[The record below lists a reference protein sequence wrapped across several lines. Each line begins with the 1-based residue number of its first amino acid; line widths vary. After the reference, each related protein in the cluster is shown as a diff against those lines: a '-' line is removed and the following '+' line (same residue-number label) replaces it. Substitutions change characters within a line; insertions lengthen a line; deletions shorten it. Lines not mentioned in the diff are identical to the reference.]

1 MLIMKKLT
9 AIFLCFAMAL
19 SLAACGN
26 TTSSTNE
33 SSTPESSVPPASG
46 EASDTSSTAASQEP
60 AFQGETEVEA
70 GNTLV
75 VYFSATGNTEQAAT
89 YIADITGGDLF
100 ELEPADP
107 YTDEDLNYNNES
119 GHTQRYLSRSRSRA
133 DSYPCPALPVP
144 DSRCGSCRRFRWFPH
159 PAGLLR

>member
-33 SSTPESSVPPASG
+33 SSTPESSVPPASS

-60 AFQGETEVEA
+60 ETGRKECVS
-70 GNTLV
+70 V
-75 VYFSATGNTEQAAT
+75 
-89 YIADITGGDLF
+89 
-100 ELEPADP
+100 
-107 YTDEDLNYNNES
+107 
-119 GHTQRYLSRSRSRA
+119 
-133 DSYPCPALPVP
+133 PALV
-144 DSRCGSCRRFRWFPH
+144 RAICRNGWI
-159 PAGLLR
+159 A

>member
-46 EASDTSSTAASQEP
+46 EASDTSSTAA
-60 AFQGETEVEA
+60 VR
-70 GNTLV
+70 N
-75 VYFSATGNTEQAAT
+75 
-89 YIADITGGDLF
+89 
-100 ELEPADP
+100 
-107 YTDEDLNYNNES
+107 
-119 GHTQRYLSRSRSRA
+119 RLSRGKPKWR
-133 DSYPCPALPVP
+133 LVTH
-144 DSRCGSCRRFRWFPH
+144 W
-159 PAGLLR
+159 

>member
-1 MLIMKKLT
+1 MKKLT

-33 SSTPESSVPPASG
+33 SSTPESSVPPASS

-60 AFQGETEVEA
+60 AFQEETEVEA

-75 VYFSATGNTEQAAT
+75 VQILPAAT
-89 YIADITGGDLF
+89 C
-100 ELEPADP
+100 
-107 YTDEDLNYNNES
+107 LNWN
-119 GHTQRYLSRSRSRA
+119 
-133 DSYPCPALPVP
+133 
-144 DSRCGSCRRFRWFPH
+144 
-159 PAGLLR
+159 LLILIRTKI